1 MKKTAYIL
9 GSLEIIIGILL
20 LCVSTIIRN
29 IMPALGRVAYQAA
42 AAGSY
47 SPGDYTVSMPLLIA
61 SGIFLIVIGA
71 AQQFFCFFRKNGVA
85 E

>member
-20 LCVSTIIRN
+20 LCVNTIIRN
-29 IMPALGRVAYQAA
+29 IEIYIL
-42 AAGSY
+42 
-47 SPGDYTVSMPLLIA
+47 
-61 SGIFLIVIGA
+61 FLRRYRNV
-71 AQQFFCFFRKNGVA
+71 RA

>member
-9 GSLEIIIGILL
+9 GSLEVIIGILL
-20 LCVSTIIRN
+20 LCVNTIIRN
-29 IMPALGRVAYQAA
+29 VIPALGRVAYQAA

-47 SPGDYTVSMPLLIA
+47 SPQDYAVSMPLLIISA
-61 SGIFLIVIGA
+61 IFLIVIGA
-71 AQQFFCFFRKNGVA
+71 AQLFFCVIRKDDS